1 MNTQPNTLSTGLQH
15 QRAGRVAEAEQVYK
29 LLLQEQPHSVDAL
42 NLLGALVY
50 EDKRFEEAQNYFER
64 VLTLQPGAESHN
76 SMGIVLKAQGK
87 HAEAV
92 EHYQQALALKPN
104 QPEVLSNLGNALK
117 ELGKLE
123 EAIAAY
129 QQALSLNPAYAEA
142 HSNLGIA
149 YKDQDK
155 LDAAIACYREA
166 IRLKPNYA
174 EAHHNLGIVLRQQNQ
189 LDEAVHYFRQAI
201 ALKPNYADAYTS
213 LGSTLQQQGK
223 DEEAIAC
230 YQHLIQ
236 LKPNYAEGFNNLGL
250 AYQHQGKIEEA
261 IAAFQQAL
269 TLQPNFPGV
278 CNNLGNLLL
287 ELDRV
292 DEAIASYRQAIA
304 QRPNYP
310 EALNNLGNAL
320 QRQGKLDEAV
330 TQYEKALELRPNFV
344 EALSNLGA
352 VLKDQHK
359 LEAAVSYLEQAVSL
373 GPSYAEIHNNLGNA
387 YQEQKRVDEAIAC
400 YRAAVAL
407 KPEMAEVHSNLG
419 NMLQYIGEF
428 EEAFEHF
435 EQAIAAQPDF
445 AGVYNNLGI
454 ARRNAGQVQEAFAA
468 YNRALELKP
477 DFVEAHWNTALNH
490 LLLGNLKQGFEGYE
504 WRFQWSRFIEQN
516 PSRSYSQ
523 PRWDGSP
530 LDGKTILLYAEQGM
544 GDILQFIR
552 YVPLVKAKGGR
563 IIVECHAPLINLFK
577 ALPDIDQL
585 IPLGE
590 TILPSFDTH
599 APLMSLPY
607 ILGTTLETIPAKVP
621 YLVLKGSQE
630 SGFPERHSASAQSS
644 RQPTEGRRQEAEG
657 EEGGGGKEVRSQGV
671 ATNRILLPHY
681 SPTPPSLSSS
691 PAPSPI
697 PHSPTLQFKIGVVW
711 DGNPQNPYNR
721 TRAVPLAELLP
732 LATIPGVMLY
742 SLQKEPKPEDI
753 ELLQAHPEVQ
763 DLRSQLNDFTDTA
776 AIINQLDLIISIDTA
791 VTHLAG
797 ALGKPT
803 WLLLPLAPDWRW
815 MVDRSDSPW
824 YPTMRLFRQS
834 TYGDWEPVLAEVR
847 QALEKKVGVESQEA
861 GVRRQK
867 AGGRRQAGKKK
878 KGRRDKGDREGWEG
892 KGEKVGVSSKS
903 SSSPP
908 PAPSSSPSSS
918 TPSSPP
924 KTTLPT
930 ELRAVVKLHQAGQIE
945 EARRGCEAF
954 LQQSPDSADGWHLLG
969 LMAHHDRKLD
979 EAIAHYQNALKADD
993 NHLDTYNNLAV
1004 ALHEQG
1010 KLDEAMPY
1018 YQKALALKPDN
1029 PDAHNNY
1036 ANLLR
1041 ERSRL
1046 DEAIYHYQ
1054 QAIAARPDYPDAY
1067 NNLGL
1072 AHYAKGDFASA
1083 AEAYRQAVERKPNFP
1098 QALNHLGNAFKELG
1112 NFAEAAKYYQQAIAL
1127 KPDYAKAYNNWGNI
1141 FRDEGDLQ
1149 TAVQY
1154 YDQATAIDPNFA
1166 EAHWNKALTLLLG
1179 GDLQRGFE
1187 EYEWRRHVNL
1197 PSFKSLRDFPGP
1209 RWDGAPLNGQLIYLH
1224 AEQGMGDII
1233 QFVRYVPLVVQQG
1246 GRVILECHPP
1256 LMNLFSN
1263 LPGVE
1268 RLVPYG
1274 SSPPGYHIQAPLLSL
1289 PYIFGTS
1296 AETVPATVPYI
1307 HPPRSSVCLPASNSP
1322 SNLKVGI
1329 VWSGN
1334 PENPYN
1340 RTRAVPLDL
1349 LLPLVNLPN
1358 TTFYSLQKDLQPT
1371 DQSLLAAYPQ
1381 IHDLRSLMPDFV
1393 DTAALIQQLDLVISI
1408 DTAVTHLAGALGKPT
1423 WLLLP
1428 FAPDWRWML
1437 HRDDSPWYPTLQ
1449 IFRQPTAGDW
1459 ESVLHEVREKIGRQ
1473 EAEGKGVRE
1482 WMSGRVSA
1490 IPSHHPPIHSS
1501 TSTSFSP
1508 PSSSPSSIPT
1518 FTDRAQ
1524 LLNAALQI
1532 YQSGNLGEAENR
1544 LRQVL
1549 EQQPDDADALHILGV
1564 ILCQMKRFEEAIRH
1578 IQRLVELQP
1587 QFAEGWKNLGSA
1599 LQEQG
1604 KFEEAIASYQRAIAL
1619 EPNHP
1624 DVHQNLSTALL
1635 EMDRPFE
1642 AVTHAERVVALKP
1655 DFADGHYNLGY
1666 ALRRAGHI
1674 EAAIASYQ
1682 QAIALKPDMAL
1693 AHKNLGHA
1701 LLLTGEFPKGFQEI
1715 EWRWQ
1720 QPGWAP
1726 RPLTQPAWDGSDL
1739 TGKTIL
1745 LYAEQ
1750 GMGDTLQFIRYV
1762 PFVKAKGGRVIV
1774 ECQAALL
1781 PLLSLMPAIDQLVAQ
1796 DSSLPDFDVHAPL
1809 MSLPRIFGTTVETVP
1824 ADIPYIL
1831 VEKSQESGAE
1841 GVREW
1846 MSGRVSEIPSTVRL
1860 SVSTV
1865 TLDETAHAETHPP
1878 IHSSPSPFPT
1888 PHHPSS
1894 IANPLKVGIVW
1905 AGNPGHRN
1913 DRFRSC
1919 KLEQFRPVLEVANV
1933 EFYSL
1938 QKGEAEKQLQAHPD
1952 LPVQDLSDRL
1962 QSFVDTAIAISQL
1975 DLVITVDTAVAHLA
1989 GALGKPVWLLLMFAA
2004 DWRWIADRD
2013 DTPWYPTMR
2022 LFRQTSPGD
2031 WAGVFER
2038 VAETL
2043 REEVRAR
2050 KQEAGDEE
2058 VGEWMSGGVREIPF
2072 TPSPLHPSTPPPLPS
2087 THSPIHSS
2095 TSLSSLPPLPTSPS
2109 LTLTWQLDDFTDWG
2123 IVGTQLAL
2131 GLLQSQRFEPV
2142 LLQALSEN
2150 SHANPLQRSRLQQ
2163 IRRVGSLTDEI
2174 GLTILDDRLHPV
2186 TLSSPNP
2193 EKVVGLVTLENTT
2206 LDAEAI
2212 ERAKQFRAIA
2222 TGSRWSADVLRS
2234 YGLNPV
2240 QIPLQGIDPTLFY
2253 PGAKTGIWGDR
2264 FVVFSNAISHVKGHD
2279 SLLAAFTAFQARHPD
2294 ALLLLAGAGSEPLPE
2309 LSPDAVL
2316 RIEAI
2321 AYPLLGQVLRE
2332 ADVAVFP
2339 SRCEAGLNQA
2349 IAASLACGI
2358 PTVLSNNTANQDLIR
2373 HNLGF
2378 PLHAQRPVKATAAMG
2393 TEGWGESDVEELVE
2407 TLEYIYTHRQEARNR
2422 GMVAAD
2428 FLREWTWQQQI
2439 QQWMTL
2445 LFG

>member
-1 MNTQPNTLSTGLQH
+1 MNTLPNPISTGLQY

-29 LLLQEQPHSVDAL
+29 LLLREHPHSVDAL

-50 EDKRFEEAQNYFER
+50 EDKRFEEAQEYFER
-64 VLTLQPGAESHN
+64 VLSLQPGAEAHN
-76 SMGIVLKAQGK
+76 SMGIVLRAQGK
-87 HAEAV
+87 YTEAV

-129 QQALSLNPAYAEA
+129 QQALNLNQAYAEA
-142 HSNLGIA
+142 HNNLGIA
-149 YKDQDK
+149 YKDQGK
-155 LDAAIACYREA
+155 LDEALACYREA

-174 EAHHNLGIVLRQQNQ
+174 EAHHNMGIVLRQQNK
-189 LDEAVHYFRQAI
+189 LDDAIHYFRQAI
-201 ALKPNYADAYTS
+201 ALKPHYIDAYTS
-213 LGSTLQQQGK
+213 LGSTLQQQGNG
-223 DEEAIAC
+223 EEAIAC
-230 YQHLIQ
+230 YQQ
-236 LKPNYAEGFNNLGL
+236 VVTLKPNDAEGFNNLGL
-250 AYQHQGKIEEA
+250 ALQHQGKLEEA
-261 IAAFQQAL
+261 IATFQQAL
-269 TLQPNFPGV
+269 ALQPNFPGV

-287 ELDRV
+287 EVNRV
-292 DEAIASYRQAIA
+292 DEAIASYQQAIA

-320 QRQGKLDEAV
+320 QRQGKLDEAI
-330 TQYEKALELRPNFV
+330 THYQKALELRPNFV

-400 YRAAVAL
+400 YRTAVAL

-435 EQAIAAQPDF
+435 RKAIEIQPDF

-454 ARRNAGQVQEAFAA
+454 AHRNAGQVQEAFAA
-468 YNRALELKP
+468 YSKALELKP

-523 PRWDGSP
+523 PRWDGSS
-530 LDGKTILLYAEQGM
+530 LDGKTILLYAEQGI
-544 GDILQFIR
+544 GDTLQFIR

-563 IIVECHAPLINLFK
+563 IIVECHPPLINLFK
-577 ALPDIDQL
+577 ALPNIEQL
-585 IPLGE
+585 VPLGE
-590 TILPSFDTH
+590 TVPTFDVH

-607 ILGTTLETIPAKVP
+607 ILGTTLETIPAEVP
-621 YLVLKGSQE
+621 YLVLAEGSQE
-630 SGFPERHSASAQSS
+630 SED
-644 RQPTEGRRQEAEG
+644 
-657 EEGGGGKEVRSQGV
+657 RSQK
-671 ATNRILLPHY
+671 AEREQLLP
-681 SPTPPSLSSS
+681 T
-691 PAPSPI
+691 
-697 PHSPTLQFKIGVVW
+697 TNDQFPQLKIGIVW

-721 TRAVPLAELLP
+721 ARAVPLVKLLS
-732 LATIPGVMLY
+732 LANIPGVTLY

-803 WLLLPLAPDWRW
+803 WLLLPFAPDWRW
-815 MVDRSDSPW
+815 MTDRSDSPW

-834 TYGDWEPVLAEVR
+834 TYGDWDPVLADVR
-847 QALEKKVGVESQEA
+847 AALEEKVGGKRQEAEAESQKPEA
-861 GVRRQK
+861 KNQK
-867 AGGRRQAGKKK
+867 AETRSQKPEARSQEGKKK
-878 KGRRDKGDREGWEG
+878 G
-892 KGEKVGVSSKS
+892 KGSLAEKEEKAGFSSKS
-903 SSSPP
+903 SL
-908 PAPSSSPSSS
+908 SPSSPQS
-918 TPSSPP
+918 PSP
-924 KTTLPT
+924 KPILPA
-930 ELRAVVKLHQAGQIE
+930 ELRAAIRLHQAGQVE
-945 EARRGCEAF
+945 EARRRCEAF
-954 LQQSPDSADGWHLLG
+954 LQKCPDSADGWHLLG
-969 LMAHHDRKLD
+969 LIAHHDRKLD
-979 EAIAHYQNALKADD
+979 EAIAYYQNTLKAND

-1072 AHYAKGDFASA
+1072 AYYAKGDFASA
-1083 AEAYRQAVERKPNFP
+1083 AEAYRQAIERKPHFP
-1098 QALNHLGNAFKELG
+1098 QALNHLGNALKELG
-1112 NFAEAAKYYQQAIAL
+1112 NFAEAARYYQQAIAL

-1154 YDQATAIDPNFA
+1154 YDQATEIDPNFA

-1179 GDLQRGFE
+1179 GDLRRGFE

-1209 RWDGAPLNGQLIYLH
+1209 RWDGSPLNGQMIYLH
-1224 AEQGMGDII
+1224 AEQGMGDLI
-1233 QFVRYVPLVVQQG
+1233 QFVRYVPFVVQRG

-1256 LMNLFSN
+1256 LVNLFSN

-1268 RLVPYG
+1268 QLVPYG

-1289 PYIFGTS
+1289 PYLFGTT
-1296 AETVPATVPYI
+1296 AETVPATVPYL
-1307 HPPRSSVCLPASNSP
+1307 HPPQSEARLPKRASTT
-1322 SNLKVGI
+1322 NLKVGI

-1340 RTRAVPLDL
+1340 RTRAVPLEL
-1349 LLPLVNLPN
+1349 LLPLAELP
-1358 TTFYSLQKDLQPT
+1358 TITLYSLQKDLQPSE
-1371 DQSLLAAYPQ
+1371 QSLLAAHPQ
-1381 IHDLRSLMPDFV
+1381 VHDLRSLMVDFV
-1393 DTAALIQQLDLVISI
+1393 DTATLIQQLDLIISI

-1437 HRDDSPWYPTLQ
+1437 HRNDSPWYPTVQ
-1449 IFRQPTAGDW
+1449 IFRQPIAGDW
-1459 ESVLHEVREKIGRQ
+1459 ESVLREVRAALEEKIRSRESGER
-1473 EAEGKGVRE
+1473 EGKGVKE
-1482 WMSGRVSA
+1482 WRSGGVHEV
-1490 IPSHHPPIHSS
+1490 PSTHEPMHFS
-1501 TSTSFSP
+1501 TSLL
-1508 PSSSPSSIPT
+1508 SSSPLSPIPP
-1518 FTDRAQ
+1518 FSDRSQ
-1524 LLNAALQI
+1524 LLNTALQL
-1532 YQSGNLGEAENR
+1532 YQSGNLTEAENL

-1549 EQQPDDADALHILGV
+1549 QQQSDDADALHILGV
-1564 ILCQMKRFEEAIRH
+1564 ILCQTRRFEEATQQ

-1587 QFAEGWKNLGSA
+1587 RFAEGWKNLGSA

-1619 EPNHP
+1619 EPNSP

-1635 EMDRPFE
+1635 ELDRPFE

-1655 DFADGHYNLGY
+1655 EFADGHYNLGY
-1666 ALRRAGHI
+1666 ALRRAGRI
-1674 EAAIASYQ
+1674 EEAIASYR
-1682 QAIALKPDMAL
+1682 QAIALNPAMAL

-1701 LLLTGEFPKGFQEI
+1701 LLLLGDFLTGFQEI

-1726 RPLTQPAWDGSDL
+1726 RPFAQPEWDGSDL

-1750 GMGDTLQFIRYV
+1750 GIGDTLQFIRYV
-1762 PFVKAKGGRVIV
+1762 PLVKAKGGQVIV
-1774 ECQAALL
+1774 ECQAGLI
-1781 PLLSLMPAIDQLVAQ
+1781 PLLSLLPAIDQIIAQ
-1796 DSSLPDFDVHAPL
+1796 GSSLPAFDVHAPL
-1809 MSLPRIFGTTVETVP
+1809 MSLPRIFSTTVATIPAEVP
-1824 ADIPYIL
+1824 YL
-1831 VEKSQESGAE
+1831 VLEGNQQPAASSQEAE
-1841 GVREW
+1841 GEEGGGGKELKIGGVAANG
-1846 MSGRVSEIPSTVRL
+1846 M
-1860 SVSTV
+1860 
-1865 TLDETAHAETHPP
+1865 
-1878 IHSSPSPFPT
+1878 PFPHDSPALPSLSPPPT
-1888 PHHPSS
+1888 SFPIPHSLSS
-1894 IANPLKVGIVW
+1894 QFKVGIVW
-1905 AGNPGHRN
+1905 AGNPSHRN

-1938 QKGEAEKQLQAHPD
+1938 QKGDAAQELQAHPD
-1952 LPVQDLSDRL
+1952 LPVENLSDHL
-1962 QSFVDTAIAISQL
+1962 QSFVDTAQVISQL

-1989 GALGKPVWLLLMFAA
+1989 GALGKPVWVLLMFAA
-2004 DWRWIADRD
+2004 DWRWIVGRD

-2038 VAETL
+2038 VKKAL
-2043 REEVRAR
+2043 Q
-2050 KQEAGDEE
+2050 QEAEARSQKLEDQEHKG
-2058 VGEWMSGGVREIPF
+2058 GKGVREWA
-2072 TPSPLHPSTPPPLPS
+2072 SGRMSKVPSTD
-2087 THSPIHSS
+2087 SPIDSS
-2095 TSLSSLPPLPTSPS
+2095 ITPFSLSPIPYPV
-2109 LTLTWQLDDFTDWG
+2109 TLTWQLDDVTDWG
-2123 IVGTQLAL
+2123 IWGTQLAL
-2131 GLLQSQRFEPV
+2131 NLQQVQRFEPV
-2142 LLQALSEN
+2142 LLQALPEN
-2150 SHANPLQRSRLQQ
+2150 SHVNPLQRSRLQQ
-2163 IRRVGSLTDEI
+2163 LSRANAQSDGII
-2174 GLTILDDRLHPV
+2174 LTILDDRL
-2186 TLSSPNP
+2186 SPITPLPIHP
-2193 EKVVGLVTLENTT
+2193 EKVVGLVALENLN
-2206 LDAEAI
+2206 LDAEVV
-2212 ERAKQFRAIA
+2212 ERAKQFQAIA
-2222 TGSRWSADVLRS
+2222 TGSSWNAKVLQHH
-2234 YGLNPV
+2234 GLNPV
-2240 QIPLQGIDPTLFY
+2240 QIPLQGIDPVLFS
-2253 PGAKTGIWGDR
+2253 PSGKTGVWGDR
-2264 FVVFSNAISHVKGHD
+2264 FIVFSNATSHVKGHD
-2279 SLLAAFTAFQARHPD
+2279 ILLAAFTAFHARHPD
-2294 ALLLLAGAGSEPLPE
+2294 ALLVLAGEASKPVPE
-2309 LSPDAVL
+2309 LSPNAVL
-2316 RIEAI
+2316 RITTI

-2332 ADVAVFP
+2332 VDVAVFP
-2339 SRCEAGLNQA
+2339 SRCEVGVNQA
-2349 IAASLACGI
+2349 IAASLACGV
-2358 PTVLSNNTANQDLIR
+2358 PTILSNNTANRDLIR

-2378 PLHAQRPVKATAAMG
+2378 PLNAQRPVKAPSATMG
-2393 TEGWGESDVEELVE
+2393 IKGWGESDGEELLE

-2422 GMVAAD
+2422 GIVAAD
-2428 FLREWTWQQQI
+2428 FFREWAWNHQI
-2439 QQWMTL
+2439 QHGIIT